1 MKRIIAVIA
10 LLSLCSC
17 GTQTPEPTASVPQT
31 TTEAETTATV
41 TTTKETSGNTTI
53 TPIQKETETDPWSE
67 FDYVCRDKYTEP
79 LNVYD
84 DNNLAVKCQGWVVA
98 DDFLSVKFEIE
109 NKTDSD
115 ILIKTENTS
124 INDYDIDIYL
134 RDSITAGK
142 KKMIYAE
149 AKDEDV
155 RSANM
160 AGKDIKQAEF
170 RFKAYNTDYD
180 SLFETEI
187 ITIPIEQ

>member
-17 GTQTPEPTASVPQT
+17 GTQTPEPTTSVPQT

-41 TTTKETSGNTTI
+41 TAKNAITTI
-53 TPIQKETETDPWSE
+53 QNEPETDPWTE

-79 LNVYD
+79 HNVYD
-84 DNNLAVKCQGWVVA
+84 DDNLTVICQGWAVA
-98 DDFLSVKFEIE
+98 DDYLSVKFEIE
-109 NKTDSD
+109 NKTSNN
-115 ILIKTENTS
+115 IIIKSTNTS
-124 INDYDIDIYL
+124 INDYDIDIHLY
-134 RDSITAGK
+134 DTITAGK
-142 KKMIYAE
+142 KKILYAE

-160 AGKDIKQAEF
+160 TGKDIKQAEF
-170 RFKAYNTDYD
+170 HFKIADSATLK
-180 SLFETEI
+180 SLFETET

>member
-17 GTQTPEPTASVPQT
+17 GTQTPEPTASEPQT

-41 TTTKETSGNTTI
+41 TAKNAITTI
-53 TPIQKETETDPWSE
+53 QYETETDPWSKFE
-67 FDYVCRDKYTEP
+67 YVCRDKYTEP

-84 DNNLAVKCQGWVVA
+84 DDNLAVICHGWVVA

-109 NKTDSD
+109 NKTNSD

-124 INDYDIDIYL
+124 INDYDIDIFL
-134 RDSITAGK
+134 RDSITAK
-142 KKMIYAE
+142 KKKILYAE

-155 RSANM
+155 QSANM
-160 AGKDIKQAEF
+160 TGKDIKQAEF
-170 RFKAYNTDYD
+170 RFKAYNAEYD
-180 SLFETEI
+180 FLFETEI

>member
-17 GTQTPEPTASVPQT
+17 GTQTPEPTASAPQT

-41 TTTKETSGNTTI
+41 TTMKETSENTTI

-84 DNNLAVKCQGWVVA
+84 DDNLAVICHGWVVA

-109 NKTDSD
+109 NKTNSD

-142 KKMIYAE
+142 KKILYAE

-160 AGKDIKQAEF
+160 TGKDIKQAEF
-170 RFKAYNTDYD
+170 RFKAYNTEYGP
-180 SLFETEI
+180 LFETEI
-187 ITIPIEQ
+187 ITLPIEQ